1 MPIQPVYDFDN
12 SAEAIAANI
21 RRGRRLQGE
30 AMKRSF
36 AAAGRF
42 LRDLIVSRPYRFA
55 SKSRLAL
62 RAGAERGRGNAWT
75 C

>member
-1 MPIQPVYDFDN
+1 MSIQPVYDFDN

-30 AMKRSF
+30 AMKQSF

-42 LRDLIVSRPYRFA
+42 LRSLVVSRPYRHA

-62 RAGAERGRGNAWT
+62 RTGADRAQEKAWS